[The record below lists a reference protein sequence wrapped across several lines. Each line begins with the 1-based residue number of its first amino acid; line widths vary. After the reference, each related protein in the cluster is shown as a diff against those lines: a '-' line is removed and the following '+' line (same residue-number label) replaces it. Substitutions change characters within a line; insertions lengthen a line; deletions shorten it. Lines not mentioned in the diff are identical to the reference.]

1 MLMFKRVFGFLVA
14 IGFLYGAAWLG
25 AAYWLRSE
33 LQASLSNLAQRGYA
47 FAHGEMQ
54 LVGFP
59 GSVGISIPGLSI
71 VAPAAE
77 GGWRWEADRPRV
89 SLHLRAP
96 REPVIDLAGTHRV
109 RGLVSGE
116 DEGFTLTVRRG
127 TARLAFA
134 QGEALENIALDL
146 NETMI
151 AGGNGAEAVLG
162 IKEGSI
168 QLSLATG
175 HMTLSARDITP
186 AQPVP
191 VLNPSIAALD
201 FTLDF
206 TGPVPSGPL
215 LESLEAWRA
224 AGGAVELRDLALDWP
239 PLRAAGSGTFALDP
253 ALQPMGAAT
262 MTFQG
267 FFALIEAL
275 VQEGHVHE
283 REAEM
288 AKAVLGMMAKP
299 SASGEPELSLPLTVQ
314 DRRLSAGPIVLMEV
328 PAISWDEAARV
339 P

>member
-1 MLMFKRVFGFLVA
+1 
-14 IGFLYGAAWLG
+14 
-25 AAYWLRSE
+25 
-33 LQASLSNLAQRGYA
+33 
-47 FAHGEMQ
+47 
-54 LVGFP
+54 
-59 GSVGISIPGLSI
+59 
-71 VAPAAE
+71 
-77 GGWRWEADRPRV
+77 
-89 SLHLRAP
+89 
-96 REPVIDLAGTHRV
+96 
-109 RGLVSGE
+109 LVSGE

-162 IKEGSI
+162 IKEGYI

-206 TGPVPSGPL
+206 TGPLPSGPL
-215 LESLEAWRA
+215 LQSLEAWRA

-262 MTFQG
+262 MKFQG

-299 SASGEPELSLPLTVQ
+299 SAAGEPELSLPLTVQ

-328 PAISWDEAARV
+328 PVVSWDEAARV